1 MANYYSEGA
10 PKTLNTTAA
19 YTVVFPVAPQVKLGD
34 VNGDGSVTIADVAA
48 MVDYLLGGDSTGFNV
63 AAADIDGNQHVGMND
78 LASLIDMVLGASEGN

>member
-1 MANYYSEGA
+1 
-10 PKTLNTTAA
+10 
-19 YTVVFPVAPQVKLGD
+19 
-34 VNGDGSVTIADVAA
+34 